1 MKRCAEEPPK
11 CPQPK
16 PYLGPTI
23 NTRPSRPTASSG
35 LVMIM
40 MTLPG
45 LSRKV
50 GKVAQTC
57 GLLPPSPPSTLEF
70 SSIIG
75 ECPSDGYDGDEGS
88 AEEGDQVTGN
98 PISPRLGPPAYISRC
113 WMGLVFQFFCKRTCL
128 GVIYHIHIFKG
139 IQKVWMPRTF
149 QTRIVSGMHKARRQ
163 KNGYLTVRLTASVP
177 PPLTIG
183 FL

>member
-1 MKRCAEEPPK
+1 MVLMADMARISKRPKFQGLSNDTLKLCYLHFLEWCFCLYVCFILFFLFDVSSNLSAGGMKRCAEETPK

-35 LVMIM
+35 HVMIM

-57 GLLPPSPPSTLEF
+57 GLLPPSPPLTLEF

-75 ECPSDGYDGDEGS
+75 ECPSDGYW
-88 AEEGDQVTGN
+88 
-98 PISPRLGPPAYISRC
+98 L
-113 WMGLVFQFFCKRTCL
+113 
-128 GVIYHIHIFKG
+128 
-139 IQKVWMPRTF
+139 
-149 QTRIVSGMHKARRQ
+149 
-163 KNGYLTVRLTASVP
+163 
-177 PPLTIG
+177 
-183 FL
+183 